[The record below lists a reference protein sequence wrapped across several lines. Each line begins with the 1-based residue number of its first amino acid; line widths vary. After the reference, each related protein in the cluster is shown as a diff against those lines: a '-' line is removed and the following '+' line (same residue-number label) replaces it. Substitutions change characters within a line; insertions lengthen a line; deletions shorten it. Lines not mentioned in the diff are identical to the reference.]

1 MSTPLQKEE
10 SMSTQL
16 EQNENV
22 TNLDQDITE
31 KIFKMKLAHTV
42 CDILRN
48 YFIFLCVWIS
58 VATCEHVK
66 IVSQTK
72 KQIKNVSNKYLWF
85 PNVPIPVGY
94 KPDEPNHAQQ
104 TMYYTLWEMKDMQKR
119 ETDEV
124 RQK

>member
-1 MSTPLQKEE
+1 
-10 SMSTQL
+10 
-16 EQNENV
+16 
-22 TNLDQDITE
+22 
-31 KIFKMKLAHTV
+31 MKLAHTV
-42 CDILRN
+42 YDILRN

-72 KQIKNVSNKYLWF
+72 KQIKNVSKKYLWF
-85 PNVPIPVGY
+85 PNAPILVGY

-119 ETDEV
+119 GTDEV
-124 RQK
+124 KQK